1 MKVKASAVHV
11 KNPDGNAK
19 TYEDVE
25 AIMHDN
31 GLYLHLSDEHLVLVT
46 WENVNSVEWTDVK
59 TVQRVWAEAVLE
71 TLEDLLDD
79 EDLDFLGDDD
89 EEETKADDPTVDP
102 YAKKE

>member
-31 GLYLHLSDEHLVLVT
+31 GLYFASE
-46 WENVNSVEWTDVK
+46 
-59 TVQRVWAEAVLE
+59 R
-71 TLEDLLDD
+71 
-79 EDLDFLGDDD
+79 
-89 EEETKADDPTVDP
+89 
-102 YAKKE
+102 